1 MGDIL
6 LASDEENEG
15 SSHAQGIARGL
26 PPAHR
31 HVEIQTLLG
40 RPCRCNRATCFQQF
54 AGQEQQVSAKRS
66 EFTSLSPED
75 RALCLQQ
82 QTDVGETAGN
92 DSDDSSVLPASE
104 AESVLKATD
113 EENEPHESVA
123 EPGSEDIFLA
133 SDEENQQPR
142 SQNRRRASQASFLGK
157 PVCIHALQALLGI
170 GTSTIQ
176 RLRAGER
183 AFTNS
188 RRPSRQKHPT
198 FGFAL
203 DHNSSAM
210 WPGIVMFLWETY
222 QSCAEVL
229 PTVFKMPK
237 ETEVQVPEHR
247 DPDLEERLVNH
258 FVRSL
263 ESYTSDPDVHMVG
276 PGTFAGPCHE
286 DLDQLFSQQAAL
298 ICRHTFDTPD
308 EVVDIMDSMGRPRDA
323 AERERKRSK
332 VVKVEAFASKLD
344 ETADW
349 KSWVRQVGTV
359 GQIRVARRGDVDP
372 TSLGACAVEEIPGRS
387 ARAGDLI
394 LVVKRRM
401 ANAEPFT
408 VLLAM
413 TEERAADLEAGFQ
426 QPTSEASRR
435 PISMQVRKN
444 ILAYA
449 PRTAANDASDDILLA
464 SDAEQS
470 HATPLE
476 NNETESEILRAS
488 DAEPEAPLS
497 PKPELKMDSISA
509 AWLTVRLVSGAGL
522 NFFFW
527 VQPQGDG
534 CTSETNE
541 VCSFVNKFLQVPDVK
556 NAFFST
562 CNALAEKHGGHV
574 EVPVA
579 SACSGLGVAEM
590 VFENLNTAL
599 SEMANLNS
607 SKFSYL
613 KTEFTCEIE
622 KWKAQF
628 ISEAFQPKYVFEDMR
643 SLGSGRAKDIN
654 RGTYH
659 SVPKVKGMTM
669 GFPCTS
675 VSSQNTS
682 PKSFSDPSSATGG
695 GFQSLLSYCDYN
707 DELEW
712 VITENVRNL
721 LHKRSQFGN
730 EVPINIMDSEMSK
743 RGFLPCHQLV
753 TSLDYGAPQSRNRV
767 WCLYIKSK
775 CLKECCPDPLNLFN
789 MLACRPPSMKYIL
802 DKELLPSDDFARSS
816 YKSRKSGKSGGEKWK
831 DGFKEMQKKLGK
843 AAVMR
848 NYNLLKEL
856 VMPLTLREVSILA
869 VAVTMLQSSGI
880 NPFETEVIV
889 QVDQNYERNTYHRS
903 NPLVSPCIIP
913 HGKYAVT
920 GQWRLLSGQEK
931 LLLQGLGTEDILR
944 YGLNKLTD
952 ANQSDLAGNSFTVSI
967 CAAAILAT
975 ISSWQP

>member
-1 MGDIL
+1 MLFQNHSATYSTPQSFLGE
-6 LASDEENEG
+6 LAAASAMKKPAAG
-15 SSHAQGIARGL
+15 LKKPARAVRK
-26 PPAHR
+26 P
-31 HVEIQTLLG
+31 
-40 RPCRCNRATCFQQF
+40 
-54 AGQEQQVSAKRS
+54 SAKR
-66 EFTSLSPED
+66 
-75 RALCLQQ
+75 
-82 QTDVGETAGN
+82 
-92 DSDDSSVLPASE
+92 
-104 AESVLKATD
+104 
-113 EENEPHESVA
+113 
-123 EPGSEDIFLA
+123 
-133 SDEENQQPR
+133 
-142 SQNRRRASQASFLGK
+142 
-157 PVCIHALQALLGI
+157 
-170 GTSTIQ
+170 
-176 RLRAGER
+176 
-183 AFTNS
+183 
-188 RRPSRQKHPT
+188 
-198 FGFAL
+198 
-203 DHNSSAM
+203 
-210 WPGIVMFLWETY
+210 
-222 QSCAEVL
+222 
-229 PTVFKMPK
+229 
-237 ETEVQVPEHR
+237 
-247 DPDLEERLVNH
+247 
-258 FVRSL
+258 
-263 ESYTSDPDVHMVG
+263 
-276 PGTFAGPCHE
+276 
-286 DLDQLFSQQAAL
+286 
-298 ICRHTFDTPD
+298 
-308 EVVDIMDSMGRPRDA
+308 
-323 AERERKRSK
+323 
-332 VVKVEAFASKLD
+332 
-344 ETADW
+344 
-349 KSWVRQVGTV
+349 
-359 GQIRVARRGDVDP
+359 
-372 TSLGACAVEEIPGRS
+372 
-387 ARAGDLI
+387 
-394 LVVKRRM
+394 
-401 ANAEPFT
+401 
-408 VLLAM
+408 
-413 TEERAADLEAGFQ
+413 
-426 QPTSEASRR
+426 
-435 PISMQVRKN
+435 
-444 ILAYA
+444 
-449 PRTAANDASDDILLA
+449 RTAANDASDDILLA

-497 PKPELKMDSISA
+497 PKPELKMDSIS
-509 AWLTVRLVSGAGL
+509 
-522 NFFFW
+522 
-527 VQPQGDG
+527 
-534 CTSETNE
+534 

-613 KTEFTCEIE
+613 KFQTEFTCEIE

-743 RGFLPCHQLV
+743 GGFLPCHQLV
-753 TSLDYGAPQSRNRV
+753 TSLDYGVPQSRNRV

-831 DGFKEMQKKLGK
+831 DGFKEMQKQLGK

-952 ANQSDLAGNSFTVSI
+952 ANQSDLAGNS
-967 CAAAILAT
+967 
-975 ISSWQP
+975 